1 MKLAREG
8 SKQGLK
14 NTGGYPYHAAALRAS
29 AFMEASDKWESRKG
43 VFAVGDVVDYRYGVG
58 KVKELNDDGSVVVSQ
73 TVKYYIGL
81 DEHEAEV
88 EHPFKS
94 AYHGAG
100 GGRLRLHIL
109 PLSPPPPRQQQSD
122 SIDRKVVRDI
132 QGAWRR
138 LGETSSNKGD

>member
-1 MKLAREG
+1 M
-8 SKQGLK
+8 
-14 NTGGYPYHAAALRAS
+14 
-29 AFMEASDKWESRKG
+29 
-43 VFAVGDVVDYRYGVG
+43 FAVGDVVDYRYGVG

-122 SIDRKVVRDI
+122 PIDRKVVRDI